1 MTKASSAVVPRSY
14 SCGTTR
20 SEMYPIL
27 LAILPH
33 AGART
38 SCCMSRWWN
47 GSGRRPSG
55 WEAASPA
62 TGGTSMAA

>member
-1 MTKASSAVVPRSY
+1 MTKASSATVPQSY
-14 SCGTTR
+14 SYGTTR
-20 SEMYPIL
+20 SEIHLIL

-33 AGART
+33 VGERT

-55 WEAASPA
+55 WEAALPA